1 IAVGM
6 ATKIPPHNLN
16 EVVSA
21 LVALIENSD
30 ISLNDLMNKIPGPD
44 FPTGGMMLGIDGI
57 KSAYESG
64 RGKIKIRGRAHV
76 ETKKSGK
83 ESIIISEIPFQVN
96 KSNLIEKI
104 ADLVRDKRVEGISDL
119 RDESDKDGM
128 RIVVEIKRGS
138 VPEVILNQLY
148 KFTQLQDTFGIIL
161 LAITNGI
168 PKVMA
173 IKEILNE
180 LNVTVIGGMPSKI
193 EECLIPLQNKKE
205 ENELIVA
212 AIPFLRDSDL
222 RSIDEEVVYENRI
235 EAIRKGIEATFTKAA
250 KTSKDLYPELPVLA
264 MGHLYAAGIESSDSE
279 RDIQIGNQA
288 AFQAS
293 QFGTEFSYVALG
305 HIHKPQRVNAKIP
318 TFYSGSPLP
327 LSFSE
332 RKDEKRLLLIDT
344 EKGFEPESIAIPS
357 FRKLIRISGSIAEIQ
372 QKLFSL
378 ESQGSLTNLIEVELK
393 EENYDAN
400 LIAQLDDLVTNF
412 EKANFEIVKH
422 RATFKNQLRESGKLF
437 ESHQHLED
445 LKPQEVF
452 QKLLAQHSYAEE
464 VKEKVNIAFQE
475 LLEEVNHN

>member
-1 IAVGM
+1 MKILHTADWHIGKKLHKHYLYEDFDLFINWLIKLITDKEIEAVLISGDVFDL
-6 ATKIPPHNLN
+6 ANP
-16 EVVSA
+16 SA
-21 LVALIENSD
+21 EARKQYYRALLQLRKTNCQLI
-30 ISLNDLMNKIPGPD
+30 I
-44 FPTGGMMLGIDGI
+44 TGGNHDSPSMLD
-57 KSAYESG
+57 A
-64 RGKIKIRGRAHV
+64 
-76 ETKKSGK
+76 
-83 ESIIISEIPFQVN
+83 P
-96 KSNLIEKI
+96 
-104 ADLVRDKRVEGISDL
+104 
-119 RDESDKDGM
+119 
-128 RIVVEIKRGS
+128 
-138 VPEVILNQLY
+138 
-148 KFTQLQDTFGIIL
+148 
-161 LAITNGI
+161 
-168 PKVMA
+168 
-173 IKEILNE
+173 KEILNE
-180 LNVTVIGGMPSKI
+180 LNVTVIGGMPSKV
-193 EECLIPLQNKKE
+193 EECLIPLQNKKG

-235 EAIRKGIEATFTKAA
+235 EAIRKGIEATFAKAA

-264 MGHLYAAGIESSDSE
+264 MGHLYAAGIESSESE

-293 QFGTEFSYVALG
+293 RFGTEFSYVALG
-305 HIHKPQRVNAKIP
+305 HIHKPQRVNAQIP

-344 EKGFEPESIAIPS
+344 ENGFEPESIAIPS
-357 FRKLIRISGSIAEIQ
+357 FRKLIRISGSITEIQ

-378 ESQGSLTNLIEVELK
+378 ESQGSLTNLIEVELI

-400 LIAQLDDLVTNF
+400 LITQLDDLVTNF
-412 EKANFEIVKH
+412 EQANFEIVKH

>member
-1 IAVGM
+1 M
-6 ATKIPPHNLN
+6 KILHTADWHIGKKLHKHYLYEDFDLFINWLIKLIIEQEIEAILISGDVFDLANP
-16 EVVSA
+16 SA
-21 LVALIENSD
+21 EARKQYYRALLQLRKTNCQLI
-30 ISLNDLMNKIPGPD
+30 I
-44 FPTGGMMLGIDGI
+44 TGGNHDSPSMLD
-57 KSAYESG
+57 A
-64 RGKIKIRGRAHV
+64 
-76 ETKKSGK
+76 
-83 ESIIISEIPFQVN
+83 P
-96 KSNLIEKI
+96 
-104 ADLVRDKRVEGISDL
+104 
-119 RDESDKDGM
+119 
-128 RIVVEIKRGS
+128 
-138 VPEVILNQLY
+138 
-148 KFTQLQDTFGIIL
+148 
-161 LAITNGI
+161 
-168 PKVMA
+168 
-173 IKEILNE
+173 KEILNE

-193 EECLIPLQNKKE
+193 EECLIPLQNKKG

-212 AIPFLRDSDL
+212 ALPFLRDSDL

-235 EAIRKGIEATFTKAA
+235 EAIRNGIEATFTKAA

-305 HIHKPQRVNAKIP
+305 HIHKPQRVNAQIP

-344 EKGFEPESIAIPS
+344 ENGFEPESIAIPS
-357 FRKLIRISGSIAEIQ
+357 FRKLIRINGSIAEIQ

-393 EENYDAN
+393 EENYDSN

-412 EKANFEIVKH
+412 EQANFEIVKH

-452 QKLLAQHSYAEE
+452 QKLLAQHSYAED

>member
-1 IAVGM
+1 MKILHTADWHIGKKLHKHYLYEDFDLFINWLIKLITEQEIEAVLISGDVFDL
-6 ATKIPPHNLN
+6 ANP
-16 EVVSA
+16 SA
-21 LVALIENSD
+21 EARKQYYRALLQLRKTNCQLI
-30 ISLNDLMNKIPGPD
+30 I
-44 FPTGGMMLGIDGI
+44 TGGNHDSPSMLD
-57 KSAYESG
+57 A
-64 RGKIKIRGRAHV
+64 
-76 ETKKSGK
+76 
-83 ESIIISEIPFQVN
+83 P
-96 KSNLIEKI
+96 
-104 ADLVRDKRVEGISDL
+104 
-119 RDESDKDGM
+119 
-128 RIVVEIKRGS
+128 
-138 VPEVILNQLY
+138 
-148 KFTQLQDTFGIIL
+148 
-161 LAITNGI
+161 
-168 PKVMA
+168 
-173 IKEILNE
+173 KEILNE

-193 EECLIPLQNKKE
+193 EECLIPLQNKKG

-305 HIHKPQRVNAKIP
+305 HIHKPQRVNAQIP

-344 EKGFEPESIAIPS
+344 ENGFEPESIAIPS

-393 EENYDAN
+393 EENYDSN

-412 EKANFEIVKH
+412 EQANFEIVKH

-452 QKLLAQHSYAEE
+452 QKLLSQHSYAEE

>member
-1 IAVGM
+1 MKILHTADWHIGKKLHKHYLYEDFDLFINWLIKLITEQEIEAVLISGDVFDL
-6 ATKIPPHNLN
+6 ANP
-16 EVVSA
+16 SA
-21 LVALIENSD
+21 EARKQYYRALLQLRKTNCQLI
-30 ISLNDLMNKIPGPD
+30 I
-44 FPTGGMMLGIDGI
+44 TGGNHDSPSMLD
-57 KSAYESG
+57 A
-64 RGKIKIRGRAHV
+64 
-76 ETKKSGK
+76 
-83 ESIIISEIPFQVN
+83 P
-96 KSNLIEKI
+96 
-104 ADLVRDKRVEGISDL
+104 
-119 RDESDKDGM
+119 
-128 RIVVEIKRGS
+128 
-138 VPEVILNQLY
+138 
-148 KFTQLQDTFGIIL
+148 
-161 LAITNGI
+161 
-168 PKVMA
+168 
-173 IKEILNE
+173 KEILNE

-193 EECLIPLQNKKE
+193 EECLIPLQNKKG

-264 MGHLYAAGIESSDSE
+264 MGHLYAAGIESSESE

-293 QFGTEFSYVALG
+293 EFGTEFSYVALG
-305 HIHKPQRVNAKIP
+305 HIHKPQRVNAQIP
-318 TFYSGSPLP
+318 TFYSGSALP

-344 EKGFEPESIAIPS
+344 ENGFEPESIAIPS

-393 EENYDAN
+393 EENYDSN

-412 EKANFEIVKH
+412 EQANFEIVKH

-452 QKLLAQHSYAEE
+452 QKLLAQHSYAED

>member
-1 IAVGM
+1 MKILHTADWHIGKKLHKHYLYEDFDLFINWLIKLITEQEIEAVLISGDVFDL
-6 ATKIPPHNLN
+6 ANP
-16 EVVSA
+16 SA
-21 LVALIENSD
+21 EARKQYYRALLQLRKTNCQLI
-30 ISLNDLMNKIPGPD
+30 I
-44 FPTGGMMLGIDGI
+44 TGGNHDSPSMLD
-57 KSAYESG
+57 A
-64 RGKIKIRGRAHV
+64 
-76 ETKKSGK
+76 
-83 ESIIISEIPFQVN
+83 P
-96 KSNLIEKI
+96 
-104 ADLVRDKRVEGISDL
+104 
-119 RDESDKDGM
+119 
-128 RIVVEIKRGS
+128 
-138 VPEVILNQLY
+138 
-148 KFTQLQDTFGIIL
+148 
-161 LAITNGI
+161 
-168 PKVMA
+168 
-173 IKEILNE
+173 KEILNE

-193 EECLIPLQNKKE
+193 EECLIPLQNKKG

-305 HIHKPQRVNAKIP
+305 HIHKPQRVNAQIP

-344 EKGFEPESIAIPS
+344 ENGFESESIAIPS

-412 EKANFEIVKH
+412 EQANFEIVKH

-452 QKLLAQHSYAEE
+452 QKLLAQHSYAED

-475 LLEEVNHN
+475 LLEEVNSVN

>member
-1 IAVGM
+1 MKILHTADWHIGKKLHKHYLYEDFDLFINWLIKLITEQEIEAVLISGDVFDL
-6 ATKIPPHNLN
+6 ANP
-16 EVVSA
+16 SA
-21 LVALIENSD
+21 EARKQYYRALLQLRKTNCQLI
-30 ISLNDLMNKIPGPD
+30 I
-44 FPTGGMMLGIDGI
+44 TGGNHDSPSMLD
-57 KSAYESG
+57 A
-64 RGKIKIRGRAHV
+64 
-76 ETKKSGK
+76 
-83 ESIIISEIPFQVN
+83 P
-96 KSNLIEKI
+96 
-104 ADLVRDKRVEGISDL
+104 
-119 RDESDKDGM
+119 
-128 RIVVEIKRGS
+128 
-138 VPEVILNQLY
+138 
-148 KFTQLQDTFGIIL
+148 
-161 LAITNGI
+161 
-168 PKVMA
+168 
-173 IKEILNE
+173 KEILNE

-193 EECLIPLQNKKE
+193 DECLIPLQNKKG

>member
-1 IAVGM
+1 MKILHTADWHIGKKLHKHYLYEDFDLFINWLIKLITEQEIEAVLISGDVFDL
-6 ATKIPPHNLN
+6 ANP
-16 EVVSA
+16 SA
-21 LVALIENSD
+21 EARKQYYRALLQLRKTNCQLI
-30 ISLNDLMNKIPGPD
+30 I
-44 FPTGGMMLGIDGI
+44 TGGNHDSPSMLD
-57 KSAYESG
+57 A
-64 RGKIKIRGRAHV
+64 
-76 ETKKSGK
+76 
-83 ESIIISEIPFQVN
+83 P
-96 KSNLIEKI
+96 
-104 ADLVRDKRVEGISDL
+104 
-119 RDESDKDGM
+119 
-128 RIVVEIKRGS
+128 
-138 VPEVILNQLY
+138 
-148 KFTQLQDTFGIIL
+148 
-161 LAITNGI
+161 
-168 PKVMA
+168 
-173 IKEILNE
+173 KEILNE

-193 EECLIPLQNKKE
+193 EECLIPLQNKKG

-212 AIPFLRDSDL
+212 ALPFLRDSDL

-235 EAIRKGIEATFTKAA
+235 EAIRNGIEATFTKAA

-264 MGHLYAAGIESSDSE
+264 MGHLYAAGIESSESE

-305 HIHKPQRVNAKIP
+305 HIHKPQRVNAQIP
-318 TFYSGSPLP
+318 TFYSGSALP

-344 EKGFEPESIAIPS
+344 ENGFEPESIAIPS
-357 FRKLIRISGSIAEIQ
+357 FRKLIRISGSITEIQ

-400 LIAQLDDLVTNF
+400 LITQLDDLVTNF
-412 EKANFEIVKH
+412 EQANFEIVKH

-475 LLEEVNHN
+475 LLEEVNSGN

>member
-1 IAVGM
+1 MKILHTADWHIGKKLHKHYLYEDFDLFINWLIKLITEQEIEAVLISGDVFDL
-6 ATKIPPHNLN
+6 ANP
-16 EVVSA
+16 SA
-21 LVALIENSD
+21 EARKQYYRALLQLRKTNCQLI
-30 ISLNDLMNKIPGPD
+30 I
-44 FPTGGMMLGIDGI
+44 TGGNHDSPSMLD
-57 KSAYESG
+57 A
-64 RGKIKIRGRAHV
+64 
-76 ETKKSGK
+76 
-83 ESIIISEIPFQVN
+83 P
-96 KSNLIEKI
+96 
-104 ADLVRDKRVEGISDL
+104 
-119 RDESDKDGM
+119 
-128 RIVVEIKRGS
+128 
-138 VPEVILNQLY
+138 
-148 KFTQLQDTFGIIL
+148 
-161 LAITNGI
+161 
-168 PKVMA
+168 
-173 IKEILNE
+173 KEILNE
-180 LNVTVIGGMPSKI
+180 LKVTVIGGMPSKI
-193 EECLIPLQNKKE
+193 EECLIPLQNKKG

-264 MGHLYAAGIESSDSE
+264 MGHLYAAGIESSESE

-293 QFGTEFSYVALG
+293 EFGTEFSYVALG
-305 HIHKPQRVNAKIP
+305 HIHKPQRVNAQIP
-318 TFYSGSPLP
+318 TFYSGSALP

-344 EKGFEPESIAIPS
+344 ENGFEPESIAIPS
-357 FRKLIRISGSIAEIQ
+357 FRKLIRISGSITEIQ

-412 EKANFEIVKH
+412 EQANFEIVKH

-452 QKLLAQHSYAEE
+452 QKLLAQHSYAED

-475 LLEEVNHN
+475 LLEEVNSVN

>member
-1 IAVGM
+1 M
-6 ATKIPPHNLN
+6 KILHTADWHIGKKLHKHYLYEDFDLFINWLIKLIIEQEIEAILISGDVFDLANP
-16 EVVSA
+16 SA
-21 LVALIENSD
+21 EARKQYYRALLQLKKTNCQLI
-30 ISLNDLMNKIPGPD
+30 I
-44 FPTGGMMLGIDGI
+44 TGGNHDSPSMLD
-57 KSAYESG
+57 A
-64 RGKIKIRGRAHV
+64 
-76 ETKKSGK
+76 
-83 ESIIISEIPFQVN
+83 P
-96 KSNLIEKI
+96 
-104 ADLVRDKRVEGISDL
+104 
-119 RDESDKDGM
+119 
-128 RIVVEIKRGS
+128 
-138 VPEVILNQLY
+138 
-148 KFTQLQDTFGIIL
+148 
-161 LAITNGI
+161 
-168 PKVMA
+168 
-173 IKEILNE
+173 KEILNE

-193 EECLIPLQNKKE
+193 DECLIPLQNKKG

-212 AIPFLRDSDL
+212 ALPFLRDSDL

-305 HIHKPQRVNAKIP
+305 HIHKPQRVNAQIP

-332 RKDEKRLLLIDT
+332 RKDEKRLLLINT
-344 EKGFEPESIAIPS
+344 ENGFEPESIAIPS
-357 FRKLIRISGSIAEIQ
+357 FRKLIRINGSIAEIQ

-378 ESQGSLTNLIEVELK
+378 ESQDSLTNLIEVELI

-400 LIAQLDDLVTNF
+400 LITQLDDLVTNF
-412 EKANFEIVKH
+412 EQANFEIVKH

-452 QKLLAQHSYAEE
+452 QKLLAQHSYAED

>member
-1 IAVGM
+1 MKILHTADWHIGKKLHKHYLYEDFDLFINWLIKLISEQEIEAVLISGDVFDL
-6 ATKIPPHNLN
+6 ANP
-16 EVVSA
+16 SA
-21 LVALIENSD
+21 EARKQYYRALLQLRKTNCQLI
-30 ISLNDLMNKIPGPD
+30 I
-44 FPTGGMMLGIDGI
+44 TGGNHDSPSMLD
-57 KSAYESG
+57 A
-64 RGKIKIRGRAHV
+64 
-76 ETKKSGK
+76 
-83 ESIIISEIPFQVN
+83 P
-96 KSNLIEKI
+96 
-104 ADLVRDKRVEGISDL
+104 
-119 RDESDKDGM
+119 
-128 RIVVEIKRGS
+128 
-138 VPEVILNQLY
+138 
-148 KFTQLQDTFGIIL
+148 
-161 LAITNGI
+161 
-168 PKVMA
+168 
-173 IKEILNE
+173 KEILNE

-193 EECLIPLQNKKE
+193 EECLIPLQNKKG

-212 AIPFLRDSDL
+212 ALPFLRDSDL

-305 HIHKPQRVNAKIP
+305 HIHKPQRVNAQIP

-344 EKGFEPESIAIPS
+344 ENGFEPESIAIPS

-378 ESQGSLTNLIEVELK
+378 ESQGSLTNLIEVELI

-412 EKANFEIVKH
+412 EQANFEIVKH

-452 QKLLAQHSYAEE
+452 QKLLAQHSYAQE

-475 LLEEVNHN
+475 LLEEVNSVN